1 MTSVLENRNHSAYH
15 VRLYRRC
22 PLIAPNALALFHP
35 VIQDWFRSRFAAPT
49 EPQVEGWPQI
59 AAGAP
64 TLISAPTGSGKT
76 LTAFLAVIDR
86 LFRQAIAGE
95 LEPALQVIYVSPL
108 RALSNDMQRN
118 LEGPLAEIQ
127 QAALDCGIDVP
138 RLRTALRTGD
148 TSPYQRAQIV
158 KKPPHIL
165 VTTPESLYLLL
176 TSEKSREMLRSVNT
190 VIVDE
195 IHALVRDKRGSH
207 LALSL
212 ERLECLAA
220 GPLQRIGLSATQK
233 PIERMAEFLVG
244 QRERREQTGQKKE
257 VRAESSTVRIVN
269 VGHSR
274 PLDLAVEVP
283 PSDLQAACSHE
294 QWAEVNRRIIELIQS
309 HRSTLIFVNTRRLA
323 ERLTYQL
330 TQLLGEEAVGSHHG
344 SLSKD
349 IRFKTE
355 RRLKSGELK
364 AVVAT
369 SSLELG
375 IDVGYIDLVIQ
386 IGSPRGIA
394 PFLQRIGR
402 SGHALGLVPKGRLF
416 ALTRDELVECMALIR
431 AVRNGRLDVTPI
443 PEAPLDI
450 LAQQLVAELATSE
463 WGTEELFQ
471 AFTRAWP
478 YRHLTHETF
487 EQVLEL
493 LSTGL
498 TGNEGRGRA
507 MIYYD
512 RINQRVKGRRSA
524 RLLALSNG
532 GAIAEIDSVR
542 VVLEDE
548 NTVVG
553 SVDEDFAVESSSG
566 DIFLLGNTSWRIQ
579 RLRGNDLLVTDAQGA
594 PPTIPFWRGEA
605 PGRTIELSEEI
616 ARLREEVETHLI
628 ECEQFSSESASHTQP
643 EHANFID
650 DLQGCLG
657 DVIERPAKWRPL
669 AEWLQ
674 AETLCSES
682 AAWQVVIYMAAQR
695 AAIGLLPTQK
705 KVVFERFFD
714 ESGGMQLVVH
724 APFGG
729 RINRGWGLAFR
740 KRFCR
745 SFDFELQASADDDG
759 FLLSLGPQ
767 HSFPIESLFPMMR
780 TDNARGLLEQAL
792 LVAPM
797 FHLRWRWNITRALF
811 LERMRSGKKVPPAL
825 QRFRSED
832 MLTAVF
838 PKLTGCQE
846 NIVGDHEIPNHPL
859 MRQTIEDCLSEA
871 LDLDGLT
878 EVLGKVEAGEI
889 SLVGR
894 DTREPS
900 PFAYELLNANPYAFL
915 DGGEIQERRA
925 RAVATRRSLSVEGL
939 RDLGRLDPQA
949 IVDVVAEAQPE
960 IRDADELHDL
970 LVTRFFIPILSRQN
984 GVSGQDDNAFPSALC
999 FGQEQQHRLEESFEE
1014 LRRQGR
1020 AICVSNPGLSSSSPT
1035 TGSPTTG
1042 WKGWVA
1048 TECWPAICMLF
1059 PEAVSATPIS
1069 LPAHLQRPADA
1080 VEVLVSLLK
1089 GWMETCGP
1097 VSAIELADLLR
1108 LPVSRVFASLE
1119 AIEGEGLI
1127 LRGRFARMEGDLAS
1141 DAPEIEWC
1149 HRRLLARI
1157 HRRTISGLRQ
1167 EIEAV
1172 DPAVYLEYL
1181 ARAQGALPG
1190 YFKQGADG
1198 VHEVISQLQGI
1209 DLAAGA
1215 WEQSILPVRVE
1226 GYRSAWLDE
1235 LCLSGNVGWG
1245 RLESAPRRKSAGKPM
1260 ASMTRAI
1267 PVSLFLREDHPWLAC
1282 KSSVESPVPS
1292 PLQKPEALSE
1302 SENLKC
1308 HESLGE
1314 TSKQDEQTGELSPS
1328 AQDLLKILQTQG
1340 ALFSS
1345 DLRQQLQLLPAQL
1358 DDLLGELVS
1367 QGLLTSDGFAG
1378 LRQLI
1383 HSEPTKSRPGL
1394 PGRYRRVRQQSQ
1406 SLGRWTILTA
1416 PTSTLST
1423 EAEIEEWAWQ
1433 LIRRW
1438 GVVFRDL
1445 AVREPLAPQWWQLL
1459 KVYRRL
1465 EARGELRG
1473 GRFIRNV
1480 SGEQF
1485 ATSEAIRELRAIR
1498 HDNSQ
1503 HDSQHDSSSQLL
1515 IISGAD
1521 PLNLT
1526 GVIGSGLRIPA
1537 LAAHGVAYKKGQVV
1551 GWKKGDDHW
1560 IFSNLSVAEQQQLAT
1575 RWGIVGQAAP
1585 ILPSQSK
1592 KARSSE
1598 IRSPETANG
1607 TTSTDHGPTSTALEL
1622 EAEKKN
1628 RRLQTPHRSGVPKP
1642 FPF

>member
-1 MTSVLENRNHSAYH
+1 VRSLNSILENGNQSAYH

-22 PLIAPNALALFHP
+22 SLIAPNALALFHP
-35 VIQDWFRSRFAAPT
+35 VIQDWFRSRFDAPT
-49 EPQVEGWPQI
+49 EPQVEGWPHI

-95 LEPALQVIYVSPL
+95 LEPSLQVIYVSPL

-127 QAALDCGIDVP
+127 QAALDCGLDVP

-176 TSEKSREMLRSVNT
+176 TSEKSREMLRSVHT

-212 ERLECLAA
+212 ERLECLTA

-244 QRERREQTGQKKE
+244 QRGNRGNLS
-257 VRAESSTVRIVN
+257 AECPAVRIVN

-274 PLDLAVEVP
+274 PLDLAVEVH

-294 QWAEVNRRIIELIQS
+294 QWAEVNQRIIELIQS

-344 SLSKD
+344 SLSKE
-349 IRFKTE
+349 IRFNTE

-416 ALTRDELVECMALIR
+416 ALTRDELVECLALIR
-431 AVRNGRLDVTPI
+431 AVRNGHLDVTPI
-443 PEAPLDI
+443 PVAPLDI

-478 YRHLTHETF
+478 YRHLTRETY
-487 EQVLEL
+487 EQMLEL

-566 DIFLLGNTSWRIQ
+566 DIFLLGNTSWRIR

-616 ARLREEVETHLI
+616 ARLREDIEARLI
-628 ECEQFSSESASHTQP
+628 ECERIEHEQPAQLDPDASHD
-643 EHANFID
+643 H
-650 DLQGCLG
+650 LHGSLV
-657 DVIERPAKWRPL
+657 DVLERPAKWQPL

-695 AAIGLLPTQK
+695 AAIGLLPTQNK
-705 KVVFERFFD
+705 IVFERFFD

-859 MRQTIEDCLSEA
+859 MRQTIEDCLFEA
-871 LDLDGLT
+871 LDIDGLT
-878 EVLGKVEAGEI
+878 EVLGKIEAGEI
-889 SLVGR
+889 TLVGR

-970 LVTRFFIPILSRQN
+970 LVTRFFIPIVSRQDE
-984 GVSGQDDNAFPSALC
+984 VSGRDQAASASALC
-999 FGQEQQHRLEESFEE
+999 LGPEQQHRLEESFEE
-1014 LRRQGR
+1014 LQRQGR
-1020 AICVSNPGLSSSSPT
+1020 AVCVN
-1035 TGSPTTG
+1035 GSESTAA

-1048 TECWPAICMLF
+1048 TECWPAICTLF
-1059 PEAVSATPIS
+1059 PEAVSSIPIS
-1069 LPAHLQRPADA
+1069 LPAHLQKSADA
-1080 VEVLVSLLK
+1080 VEVLIALLK
-1089 GWMETCGP
+1089 GWLETCGP

-1127 LRGRFARMEGDLAS
+1127 LRGRFARVEGDLAS

-1172 DPAVYLEYL
+1172 EPAVYLEYL

-1190 YFKQGADG
+1190 YFKQGVDG

-1215 WEQSILPVRVE
+1215 WEQSVLPVRVE

-1235 LCLSGNVGWG
+1235 LCLSGDVGWG
-1245 RLESAPRRKSAGKPM
+1245 RLESAARRKSVGKPM
-1260 ASMTRAI
+1260 AAMTRAI
-1267 PVSLFLREDHPWLAC
+1267 PVSLFLRADHSWLTR
-1282 KSSVESPVPS
+1282 KSSSENAVPS
-1292 PLQKPEALSE
+1292 LLQTPQVLSGHDNSEHRELPER
-1302 SENLKC
+1302 NP
-1308 HESLGE
+1308 
-1314 TSKQDEQTGELSPS
+1314 EQSGPSGELSPS

-1340 ALFSS
+1340 ALFAS
-1345 DLRQQLQLLPAQL
+1345 DLCQRLQLLPSQL
-1358 DDLLGELVS
+1358 NDLLGELVS
-1367 QGLLTSDGFAG
+1367 QGVLTSDGFAG

-1383 HSEPTKSRPGL
+1383 NSGPTESRPGL

-1406 SLGRWTILTA
+1406 SLGRWTVLTA
-1416 PTSTLST
+1416 PASTLST
-1423 EAEIEEWAWQ
+1423 EAEVEEWAWQ

-1445 AVREPLAPQWWQLL
+1445 VLREPLAPQWWQLL
-1459 KVYRRL
+1459 KTYRRL

-1498 HDNSQ
+1498 ND
-1503 HDSQHDSSSQLL
+1503 DAPAQLL
-1515 IISGAD
+1515 VISGAD

-1526 GVIGSGLRIPA
+1526 GVIGSSLRIPA

-1551 GWKKGDDHW
+1551 GWKKGDEHW
-1560 IFSNLSVAEQQQLAT
+1560 IFSDLPTAEQQQLAMQ
-1575 RWGIVGQAAP
+1575 WGIIRNSAP
-1585 ILPSQSK
+1585 ILPSQPVES
-1592 KARSSE
+1592 RSLGVQPSE
-1598 IRSPETANG
+1598 TMNG
-1607 TTSTDHGPTSTALEL
+1607 ATSTNPGPTSTAREL
-1622 EAEKKN
+1622 ESEKKK
-1628 RRLQTPHRSGVPKP
+1628 RRPRTPTRSGVPKP